1 MEDRKRNQQEEQQ
14 NMEMQND
21 HIKPTKEFVSPESL
35 YEELIAGVRRYH
47 PSTDISLIEKAY
59 KIADEAHKGQPTLFI
74 PCAWRLYLQN
84 WSWIKRRLWREFFMM
99 L

>member
-35 YEELIAGVRRYH
+35 YEELIAGVRKYH
-47 PSTDISLIEKAY
+47 PYRYFPD
-59 KIADEAHKGQPTLFI
+59 
-74 PCAWRLYLQN
+74 
-84 WSWIKRRLWREFFMM
+84 
-99 L
+99 